1 MHPEIDIFVLVSASF
16 SIVATV
22 PLVYL
27 ALRSFRDGRELR
39 RIQLEVAGLMGEVH
53 DIQREIH
60 RDQRSA
66 KTEILETKENV
77 ERVVQAT
84 QRRRLPRVRVEFSPA
99 SRDDHRRRTRDP
111 RSA

>member
-1 MHPEIDIFVLVSASF
+1 MHPWIDVFVLVSGSF

-27 ALRSFRDGRELR
+27 AVRGFRDGRELC

-53 DIQREIH
+53 EIQREIH
-60 RDQRSA
+60 RDQRST
-66 KTEILETKENV
+66 KHELIETKENV

-84 QRRRLPRVRVEFSPA
+84 QRRRLPRVRVEF
-99 SRDDHRRRTRDP
+99 D
-111 RSA
+111 RSAS

>member
-1 MHPEIDIFVLVSASF
+1 MHSGIDIFVLVSGSF

-39 RIQLEVAGLMGEVH
+39 RIQLEVAGLIGEVH
-53 DIQREIH
+53 EIQREIH
-60 RDQRSA
+60 LDQRTA
-66 KTEILETKENV
+66 KSEILETKESI

-84 QRRRLPRVRVEFSPA
+84 QRRRLPRIRVEFPGTS
-99 SRDDHRRRTRDP
+99 
-111 RSA
+111 

>member
-1 MHPEIDIFVLVSASF
+1 MQSGIDIFVLVSGSF

-39 RIQLEVAGLMGEVH
+39 RIQLEVAGLIGEVH
-53 DIQREIH
+53 EIQREIH
-60 RDQRSA
+60 LDQRTA
-66 KTEILETKENV
+66 KSEILETKESI

-84 QRRRLPRVRVEFSPA
+84 QRRRLPRIRVEFPGPS
-99 SRDDHRRRTRDP
+99 
-111 RSA
+111 